1 MRPRS
6 WAAVAGVIGVLLMVV
21 GINLFADARLA
32 WTQVDLTQNHNY
44 TLAPGTDSILRSL
57 KEPITL
63 RLFFSRDL
71 GAAVPT
77 YGAYADHV
85 REMLQEYAARSH
97 GKIRLE
103 LYNPE
108 PFSST
113 EDRALAYGLQGVP
126 LDQGGTKVYFG
137 LAGTNLLDD
146 QRIIPFFQADR
157 ERFLEYD
164 LTKLVY
170 ELSNPARPMVGVMSS
185 LPVDG
190 NPELMM
196 MAMRQG
202 MSGSSLGQP
211 YASTMLLRQTD
222 TVKTVPLDAQ
232 VIPPDVKVLLVAD
245 ARNLSDATQYAIDQF
260 VMRGGRLMV
269 MVDPWSDT
277 LASTP
282 SPDGMPPT
290 DTGSD
295 LHKLFAAWGI
305 QYDPKEVVGD
315 LDGAWRVQTQAGG
328 VTDYV
333 AWFNIRNGINHDDP
347 ATADLHAVT
356 VATPGFIAK
365 APGSKIDFTPLLTS
379 GPQSGLISASSVEMP
394 DPAKILANFKPEGGP
409 RVIAARIRGVL
420 HSAFNG
426 PPPLSKGQQR
436 PKDFPPHIA
445 QTNGP
450 ADMVVVADSDV
461 LADRFWINQQDF
473 FGQKEAVPFSDN
485 GPFVANLV
493 DTLAGSDALL
503 GLRAR
508 GTSVRPF
515 TVVDRMQA
523 EAEAKF
529 RKTEQALQAHLEDLQ
544 KRLTTL
550 RTGSA
555 TGASDNVAAVI
566 TPAQRAAI
574 QAANQ
579 DIVQTRAQL
588 RTVQFELNRDI
599 SRLKS
604 ELIVF
609 NIVLVPTALALAAI
623 VMGVVR
629 RRRRA
634 RARHD
639 EYAATRR
646 PLGAGARA

>member
-1 MRPRS
+1 MRFRT
-6 WAAVAGVIGVLLMVV
+6 WAAIAGVIGVLFMVI

-32 WTQVDLTQNHNY
+32 WTQVDVTQNHDY
-44 TLAPGTDSILRSL
+44 TLSPGTDSILSSL

-63 RLFFSRDL
+63 RLFYSREL

-85 REMLQEYAARSH
+85 REMLDEYAARSH

-103 LYNPE
+103 FYNPE

-164 LTKLVY
+164 LSKLVY
-170 ELSNPARPMVGVMSS
+170 ELSNPARPVVGVMSS

-202 MSGSSLGQP
+202 MSNSSLGQP

-232 VIPPDVKVLLVAD
+232 VISPDVKVLLVAD
-245 ARNLSDATQYAIDQF
+245 ARNLSEATLYAIDQF

-282 SPDGMPPT
+282 SPNGMPPT
-290 DTGSD
+290 ETGSD

-315 LDGAWRVQTQAGG
+315 LDGAWRVQAQSGG

-333 AWFNIRNGINHDDP
+333 AWFNIRGGINHDDP
-347 ATADLHAVT
+347 ATADLHQVT
-356 VATPGFIAK
+356 VATPGFIAE
-365 APGSKIDFTPLLTS
+365 APGAKIEFTPLLTS
-379 GPQSGLISASSVEMP
+379 GPQSGLIPVSDVQMP
-394 DPAKILANFKPEGGP
+394 DPAKILANFKPAGGP

-420 HSAFNG
+420 HSAFTG
-426 PPPLSKGQQR
+426 PPPLAKGQQR
-436 PKDFPPHIA
+436 PKDFPPYIA
-445 QTNGP
+445 QTTRP
-450 ADMVVVADSDV
+450 TDMVVVADSDI

-473 FGQKEAVPFSDN
+473 FGQKEAIPYSDN

-503 GLRAR
+503 SLRAR

-529 RKTEQALQAHLEDLQ
+529 RKTEEGLQAHLDDLQ

-555 TGASDNVAAVI
+555 TGASENVAAVI

-574 QAANQ
+574 QAANE
-579 DIVQTRAQL
+579 DVVRTRAQL
-588 RTVQFELNRDI
+588 RAVQFELNRNI

-604 ELIVF
+604 ELIIF
-609 NIVLVPTALALAAI
+609 NIVLVPAVLAVLAI
-623 VMGVVR
+623 IMGLVR
-629 RRRRA
+629 SYRRA
-634 RARHD
+634 RARRE
-639 EYAATRR
+639 EYGGTQG
-646 PLGAGARA
+646 PVSAGARA

>member
-1 MRPRS
+1 MPSRT
-6 WAAVAGVIGVLLMVV
+6 WAAVAGVIGVLFMVV

-32 WTQVDLTQNHNY
+32 WTQVDLTQNHDY
-44 TLAPGTDSILRSL
+44 TLSSGTDSILRSL

-63 RLFFSRDL
+63 RLFYSREL

-77 YGAYADHV
+77 YGAYAERV

-113 EDRALAYGLQGVP
+113 EDHALAYGLQGVP

-170 ELSNPARPMVGVMSS
+170 ELSNPARPVVGVMSS

-211 YASTMLLRQTD
+211 YTSTMLLRQTD
-222 TVKTVPLDAQ
+222 TVKAVPLDAQ
-232 VIPPDVKVLLVAD
+232 AIPPDVKVLLVAD

-282 SPDGMPPT
+282 TQTGMPPT

-295 LHKLFAAWGI
+295 LHRLFAAWGI

-315 LDGAWRVQTQAGG
+315 LDGAWRVQTQSGG

-365 APGSKIDFTPLLTS
+365 APGAKIDFTPLLTS
-379 GPQSGLISASSVEMP
+379 GPQSGLIPVSSVEMP
-394 DPAKILANFKPEGGP
+394 DPAKILADFKPTGGP

-420 HSAFNG
+420 HSAFSG
-426 PPPLSKGQQR
+426 PPPLAKGQPR
-436 PKDFPPHIA
+436 PKDFPPYIA
-445 QTNGP
+445 QTKGP
-450 ADMVVVADSDV
+450 ADMMVVADSDI

-473 FGQKEAVPFSDN
+473 FGQKEAIPFSDN

-508 GTSVRPF
+508 GTSVRRF

-529 RKTEQALQAHLEDLQ
+529 QKTEQALQAHLEDLQ

-550 RTGSA
+550 RTGSP

-574 QAANQ
+574 QAADQ

-599 SRLKS
+599 SQLKS

-609 NIVLVPTALALAAI
+609 NIVLVPAVLALAAI
-623 VMGVVR
+623 VMGLVR
-629 RRRRA
+629 SHRRA

-639 EYAATRR
+639 ESARAHG
-646 PLGAGARA
+646 PLQAGARA

>member
-1 MRPRS
+1 MRPRT
-6 WAAVAGVIGVLLMVV
+6 WAAVAGVIGVLFMVV

-32 WTQVDLTQNHNY
+32 WTQVDLTQHHDY

-63 RLFFSRDL
+63 RLFYSHEL

-85 REMLQEYAARSH
+85 REMLQEYAALSH

-103 LYNPE
+103 LFNPE

-113 EDRALAYGLQGVP
+113 EDHALAYGLQGVP
-126 LDQGGTKVYFG
+126 LDQGGEKVYFG

-164 LTKLVY
+164 LTRLVY
-170 ELSNPARPMVGVMSS
+170 ELSNPARPVVGVMSS

-202 MSGSSLGQP
+202 MSGSSVGQP

-222 TVKTVPLDAQ
+222 TVKTIPLDAQ

-282 SPDGMPPT
+282 SQTGEPPS

-295 LHKLFAAWGI
+295 LHRLFAAWGI
-305 QYDPKEVVGD
+305 QYDPKQVVGD
-315 LDGAWRVQTQAGG
+315 LDGAWRVQTQSGG
-328 VTDYV
+328 ATDYV
-333 AWFNIRNGINHDDP
+333 AWFNIRGGINHDDP
-347 ATADLHAVT
+347 ATADLHAVSL
-356 VATPGFIAK
+356 ATPGFIAK
-365 APGSKIDFTPLLTS
+365 APGAKIDFTPLLTS
-379 GPQSGLISASSVEMP
+379 GPQSGLIPVSSVEMP
-394 DPAKILANFKPEGGP
+394 DPAKILVDFKPAGGP

-420 HSAFNG
+420 HSAFSG
-426 PPPLSKGQQR
+426 PPPLAKDQQR
-436 PKDFPPHIA
+436 PKDFPPYIA
-445 QTNGP
+445 QTSGP
-450 ADMVVVADSDV
+450 ADMVVVADSDI

-529 RKTEQALQAHLEDLQ
+529 RKTEQALQGHLEDLQ

-574 QAANQ
+574 QAADQ

-609 NIVLVPTALALAAI
+609 NIVLVPAVLALAAI

-629 RRRRA
+629 SHRRA
-634 RARHD
+634 RARRD
-639 EYAATRR
+639 EHANAQE
-646 PLGAGARA
+646 PLQAGVRA

>member
-1 MRPRS
+1 MRSRT
-6 WAAVAGVIGVLLMVV
+6 WAAVAGVIGVLFMVV
-21 GINLFADARLA
+21 GVNLFVDARLA
-32 WTQVDLTQNHNY
+32 WTQVDLTQNHDY
-44 TLAPGTDSILRSL
+44 TLSPGTDSIVRSL
-57 KEPITL
+57 KAPITL
-63 RLFFSRDL
+63 RMFYSREL

-85 REMLQEYAARSH
+85 REMLQEYAERSH

-113 EDRALAYGLQGVP
+113 EDHALAYGLQGVP
-126 LDQGGTKVYFG
+126 LDQGGAKVYFG

-170 ELSNPARPMVGVMSS
+170 ELSNPARPVVGVMSS

-211 YASTMLLRQTD
+211 YASTMLMRQTD

-232 VIPPDVKVLLVAD
+232 VIPADVKVLLVAD
-245 ARNLSDATQYAIDQF
+245 AQNLSDATQYAIDQF

-277 LASTP
+277 MASTP
-282 SPDGMPPT
+282 TQTGMPPT

-295 LHKLFAAWGI
+295 LHRLFAAWGI
-305 QYDPKEVVGD
+305 QYDPKQVVGD
-315 LDGAWRVQTQAGG
+315 LDGAWRVQTQSGG
-328 VTDYV
+328 VTDYI
-333 AWFNIRNGINHDDP
+333 AWFNIRSGINHDDP

-365 APGSKIDFTPLLTS
+365 APGAKIDFTPLLTS
-379 GPQSGLISASSVEMP
+379 GPQSGLIPVSSVQMP
-394 DPAKILANFKPEGGP
+394 DPAKILADFKPSGGP

-420 HSAFNG
+420 HSAFSG
-426 PPPLSKGQQR
+426 PPPLAKGQQR
-436 PKDFPPHIA
+436 PKDFPAYIA
-445 QTNGP
+445 QTSAP
-450 ADMVVVADSDV
+450 ADMVVVADSDI

-503 GLRAR
+503 GLRTR

-555 TGASDNVAAVI
+555 SGASDNVAAVI

-574 QAANQ
+574 QAANE

-609 NIVLVPTALALAAI
+609 NIVLVPAVLALLAI

-629 RRRRA
+629 SHRRA

-639 EYAATRR
+639 ESAGAHG
-646 PLGAGARA
+646 PLQAGARA

>member
-1 MRPRS
+1 MPSRT
-6 WAAVAGVIGVLLMVV
+6 WAAVAGVIGVLFMVV

-32 WTQVDLTQNHNY
+32 WTQVDLTQNHDY
-44 TLAPGTDSILRSL
+44 TLSSGTDSILRSL

-63 RLFFSRDL
+63 RLFYSREL

-77 YGAYADHV
+77 YGAYAEHV

-113 EDRALAYGLQGVP
+113 EDHALAYGLQGVP

-170 ELSNPARPMVGVMSS
+170 ELSNPARPVVGVMSS

-211 YASTMLLRQTD
+211 YTSTMLLRQTD
-222 TVKTVPLDAQ
+222 TVKAVPLDAQ
-232 VIPPDVKVLLVAD
+232 AIPPDVKVLLVAD
-245 ARNLSDATQYAIDQF
+245 ARDLSDATQYAIDQF

-282 SPDGMPPT
+282 TQTGMPPT

-295 LHKLFAAWGI
+295 LHRLFAAWGI

-315 LDGAWRVQTQAGG
+315 LDGAWRVQTQSGG

-365 APGSKIDFTPLLTS
+365 APGAKIDFTPLLTS
-379 GPQSGLISASSVEMP
+379 GPQSGLIPVSSVEMP
-394 DPAKILANFKPEGGP
+394 DPAKILADFKPQGGP

-420 HSAFNG
+420 HSAFSG
-426 PPPLSKGQQR
+426 PPPLAKGQPR
-436 PKDFPPHIA
+436 PKDFPPYIA
-445 QTNGP
+445 QTKGP
-450 ADMVVVADSDV
+450 ADMMVVADSDI

-473 FGQKEAVPFSDN
+473 FGQKEAIPFSDN

-508 GTSVRPF
+508 GTSVRRF

-529 RKTEQALQAHLEDLQ
+529 QKTEQALQAHLEDLQ

-550 RTGSA
+550 RTGSP

-574 QAANQ
+574 QAADQ

-599 SRLKS
+599 SQLKS

-609 NIVLVPTALALAAI
+609 NIVLVPAVLALAAI
-623 VMGVVR
+623 VMGLVR
-629 RRRRA
+629 SHRRA

-639 EYAATRR
+639 ESARAHG
-646 PLGAGARA
+646 PLQAGARA

>member
-1 MRPRS
+1 MPSRT
-6 WAAVAGVIGVLLMVV
+6 WAAVAGVIGVLFMVV

-32 WTQVDLTQNHNY
+32 WTQVDLTQNHDY
-44 TLAPGTDSILRSL
+44 TLSSGTDSILRSL

-63 RLFFSRDL
+63 RLFYSREL

-77 YGAYADHV
+77 YGAYAEHV

-113 EDRALAYGLQGVP
+113 EDHALAYGLQGVP

-170 ELSNPARPMVGVMSS
+170 ELSNPARPVVGVMSS

-211 YASTMLLRQTD
+211 YTSTMLLRQTD
-222 TVKTVPLDAQ
+222 TVKAVPLDAQ
-232 VIPPDVKVLLVAD
+232 AIPPDVKVLLVAD

-282 SPDGMPPT
+282 TQTGMPPT

-295 LHKLFAAWGI
+295 LHRLFAAWGI

-315 LDGAWRVQTQAGG
+315 LDGAWRVQTQSGG

-365 APGSKIDFTPLLTS
+365 APGAKIDFTPLLTS
-379 GPQSGLISASSVEMP
+379 GPQSGLIPVSSVEMP
-394 DPAKILANFKPEGGP
+394 DPAKILADFKPTGGP

-420 HSAFNG
+420 HSAFSG
-426 PPPLSKGQQR
+426 PPPLAKGQPR
-436 PKDFPPHIA
+436 PKDFPPYIA
-445 QTNGP
+445 QTKGP
-450 ADMVVVADSDV
+450 ADMMVVADSDI

-473 FGQKEAVPFSDN
+473 FGQKEAIPFSDN

-508 GTSVRPF
+508 GTSVRRF

-529 RKTEQALQAHLEDLQ
+529 QKTEQALQAHLEDLQ

-550 RTGSA
+550 RTGSP

-574 QAANQ
+574 QAADQ

-599 SRLKS
+599 SQLKS

-609 NIVLVPTALALAAI
+609 NIVLVPAVLALAAI
-623 VMGVVR
+623 VMGLVR
-629 RRRRA
+629 SHRRA

-639 EYAATRR
+639 ESARAHG
-646 PLGAGARA
+646 PLQAGARA